1 MTEREISARNELMS
15 DAETRSLQFRYLEN
29 NMKNVKRKLSNASY
43 NEIQNIKDLT
53 PGVRNLIKPK
63 KTSSEI

>member
-1 MTEREISARNELMS
+1 LTEREISARNELMS

-43 NEIQNIKDLT
+43 SEIQNIKDLT

>member
-1 MTEREISARNELMS
+1 MS

>member
-43 NEIQNIKDLT
+43 SEIQNIKDLT